1 MTNDI
6 MDLVSYDE
14 ASVSMDVMGQK
25 NKKPV
30 KTGVKFDVRDLNNVD
45 TQRELRRVRHT
56 SLGKRISSKEALSD
70 EEIGAMMSAATTE
83 PTDEMLAY
91 CVTGWDWGGKTLG
104 DIDVG
109 VFDQSAVIAVFNAAP
124 WIKQQVLAKALE
136 ITDFGRA

>member
-1 MTNDI
+1 MTTDI

-14 ASVSMDVMGQK
+14 ATVTMDVMGQK

-45 TQRELRRVRHT
+45 TQKELKRVRHA

-83 PTDEMLAY
+83 PTDEMLAH
-91 CVTGWDWGGKTLG
+91 CVTGWDWAGKTLG
-104 DIDVG
+104 DVKVDKCTFANVL
-109 VFDQSAVIAVFNAAP
+109 AVFKAAP
-124 WIKQQVLAKALE
+124 WIKQQVLVKALE